1 MKLFK
6 QLKHAWNAFR
16 TEEVRRYTG
25 MDNSF
30 SYRPDRTRLS
40 YGNEK
45 SIVAPI
51 LNRIALDVASVN
63 VRHVRLDENDRYT
76 ETIKSNLNDVL
87 KIKANLDQTSK
98 AFFLDAALSMMDEGC
113 VALVPVDTTM
123 DPLETGAYDIQSL
136 RTGRILEW
144 FPDRVRIRVYNEN
157 NGLKED
163 VVLPKKMVA
172 IVENPLYSI
181 MNEPNSV
188 LKRLIRKLNLLDV
201 VDEQSGSGK
210 LDLIIQLPY
219 IIKTETR
226 RAQAEARKQDI
237 ENQLTGSKLGIAY
250 IDGTEKIT
258 QLNRA
263 VENNLLE
270 QVTKLTTM
278 LFSQLGLSEA
288 VLNGTANEQE
298 MLNYYNRTVE
308 PLLGALV
315 DGMDSTFITKTARTQ
330 GQAIKYFR
338 DPFKFTT
345 IADLA
350 DLADKFTRNE
360 IFSSNDIRAIVGF
373 QPSKQAGA
381 DELRNKNMPVV
392 DDKPIEGEKK
402 NEKKQ
407 KV

>member
-25 MDNSF
+25 TDNSF

-87 KIKANLDQTSK
+87 KTKANLDQTSK

-250 IDGTEKIT
+250 IDGTEKVT

-270 QVTKLTTM
+270 QVKMLTTM
-278 LFSQLGLSEA
+278 LYSQLGLSEA

-338 DPFKFTT
+338 EPFKFTT
-345 IADLA
+345 VADLA
-350 DLADKFTRNE
+350 DLSDKFTRNE

-407 KV
+407 NV